1 MENKQMVLIEKRE
14 LEEMLKKVIKENAN
28 TESVPKDDK
37 WLTVNEAASISQ
49 VTPATILNRRKR
61 GDYKNVRKEG
71 KNYLF
76 SLREIS
82 RGAIWAD

>member
-14 LEEMLKKVIKENAN
+14 LEEMLKKVIKENTN

-37 WLTVNEAASISQ
+37 WLTVTEAASIAK

-61 GDYKNVRKEG
+61 GDYKNVKKEG
-71 KNYLF
+71 RNYLL
-76 SLREIS
+76 SLNEIS
-82 RGAIWAD
+82 RGVL

>member
-82 RGAIWAD
+82 RGAI